1 MTQANTEIKCNSIAG
16 IGTNHRL
23 TVSTSDQPSALSD
36 PSVVL
41 SYAPPTITGATSIP
55 SILQLPAA
63 GSRQITIGGTN
74 FGDGTTVP
82 TVAYG
87 PYTAIGCSV
96 TSAHVQIKCN
106 NIIGVGANH
115 IISVS
120 IGGQTSAQTTF
131 VASYLAP
138 SISSV
143 TSSTSLST
151 SGGTLVTLNGANFG
165 TAAVAGSVV
174 GVYSAA
180 AAPSLFYTTDPC
192 VFVAP
197 ADGRLQ
203 CPTIAGVGNA
213 LSWTVTIGGQTNSPA
228 FLSAVAY
235 VSPSLSNVISALLN
249 SDGGDPIVIQGS
261 NFGPATTPNN
271 LIQVVYG
278 PGGNAFTATGC
289 SITTAQT
296 EVTCTSMAGA
306 GLGTGLRLTIAN
318 LFGTL
323 SSPTPTYNCLSSL
336 L

>member
-1 MTQANTEIKCNSIAG
+1 MQQYHRCWHESHYHCFDWRPDKCTDYVRCFVSCTFNQLCHLINIAEHEWWHCCH
-16 IGTNHRL
+16 IERCKFWH
-23 TVSTSDQPSALSD
+23 SCSCWKCC
-36 PSVVL
+36 
-41 SYAPPTITGATSIP
+41 
-55 SILQLPAA
+55 
-63 GSRQITIGGTN
+63 
-74 FGDGTTVP
+74 
-82 TVAYG
+82 
-87 PYTAIGCSV
+87 GC
-96 TSAHVQIKCN
+96 
-106 NIIGVGANH
+106 
-115 IISVS
+115 
-120 IGGQTSAQTTF
+120 
-131 VASYLAP
+131 L
-138 SISSV
+138 
-143 TSSTSLST
+143 
-151 SGGTLVTLNGANFG
+151 
-165 TAAVAGSVV
+165 
-174 GVYSAA
+174 SAA

-306 GLGTGLRLTIAN
+306 GLAQD
-318 LFGTL
+318 
-323 SSPTPTYNCLSSL
+323 CD
-336 L
+336 